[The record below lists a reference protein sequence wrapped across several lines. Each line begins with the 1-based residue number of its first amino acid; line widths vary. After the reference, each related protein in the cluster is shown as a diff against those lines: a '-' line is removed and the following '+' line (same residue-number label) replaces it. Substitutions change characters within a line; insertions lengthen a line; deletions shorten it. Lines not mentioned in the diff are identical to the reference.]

1 MRVPQGAQ
9 AELLGG
15 HVIPQEREA
24 VIARLEMDGADHL
37 EAERGGTREI
47 DVARKSAAVVGA

>member
-1 MRVPQGAQ
+1 MRVPRSAQ

-24 VIARLEMDGADHL
+24 VIARLEMDGAVL
-37 EAERGGTREI
+37 LG
-47 DVARKSAAVVGA
+47 